1 MRYQIKAMVRVVI
14 DTNVFVSALLSADGG
29 ARAVLRLALKRDIQ
43 PVFGNA
49 LFAEYGGLLARSQ
62 MWAQCPLNEG
72 ERASLFEALLSVSD
86 WVRIHFLWRPNLP
99 DEADNHVLELAVAAG
114 AVGIITA
121 NVRDFGRAELL
132 FPSVRILSPG
142 DFLKWRQ
149 KR

>member
-1 MRYQIKAMVRVVI
+1 MVGVAI
-14 DTNVFVSALLSADGG
+14 DANVFVSALLSADGG

-43 PVFGNA
+43 PVCANA
-49 LFAEYGGLLARSQ
+49 LFAEYEGLLARSQ
-62 MWAQCPLNEG
+62 MWAKCRLNAD
-72 ERASLFEALLSVSD
+72 ERASLFEALLSRSD
-86 WVRIHFLWRPNLP
+86 WVRIHFLWRPNLS

-114 AVGIITA
+114 AECIITA
-121 NVRDFGRAELL
+121 NMRDFGRSELL